1 MVSRQMDQGNF
12 RGMPPQQQQPMQQQ
26 QPESTSVIDQYSNFD
41 GTYNSARDL
50 RVEGQV
56 KGTIVCK
63 GTLHV
68 AQGATVKASVEAEAI
83 SVAGELEGEIN
94 CRGRLELLQTGRV
107 TGQISTQSLVIHEGA
122 VYEGDLEMGGSAG
135 RTRRSRVAERTT
147 TSDDSATTPD
157 SPGIEAESTQESTA
171 AESAP
176 STESEAPASR
186 PSSFIRRFGTTD
198 TSASAPEATEE

>member
-12 RGMPPQQQQPMQQQ
+12 RGMPPQQQPQQQQ

-107 TGQISTQSLVIHEGA
+107 KGEISTQSLVIHEGA
-122 VYEGDLEMGGSAG
+122 FYEGDLEMGGNG
-135 RTRRSRVAERTT
+135 GRSRRPRGVERSAS
-147 TSDDSATTPD
+147 SDSPSTTPD
-157 SPGIEAESTQESTA
+157 VAGSDSPTPA
-171 AESAP
+171 AATGTGSEESA
-176 STESEAPASR
+176 ENEAPAAR

-198 TSASAPEATEE
+198 PSASAPEATEE

>member
-1 MVSRQMDQGNF
+1 M
-12 RGMPPQQQQPMQQQ
+12 
-26 QPESTSVIDQYSNFD
+26 IDQYSNFD

-107 TGQISTQSLVIHEGA
+107 KGEISTQSLVIHEGA
-122 VYEGDLEMGGSAG
+122 VYEGDLEMGGNAG
-135 RTRRSRVAERTT
+135 RSRRSRVSERTSVAET
-147 TSDDSATTPD
+147 TAATPE
-157 SPGIEAESTQESTA
+157 PAESESSTPQA
-171 AESAP
+171 ASAAQTEEV
-176 STESEAPASR
+176 TESDAPAAR

-198 TSASAPEATEE
+198 SSATASEATEE

>member
-1 MVSRQMDQGNF
+1 MSRQMEQGNF
-12 RGMPPQQQQPMQQQ
+12 RGAPPQQ

-41 GTYNSARDL
+41 GTYNSARDV

-83 SVAGELEGEIN
+83 SVAGEMEGEIN

-107 TGQISTQSLVIHEGA
+107 KGHISTQSLVIHEGA
-122 VYEGDLEMGGSAG
+122 VYDGDLEMGGTVG
-135 RTRRSRVAERTT
+135 RTRRSRMERPAATEATASSQDAELPRAA
-147 TSDDSATTPD
+147 SESRPVIENDTP
-157 SPGIEAESTQESTA
+157 A
-171 AESAP
+171 A
-176 STESEAPASR
+176 R
-186 PSSFIRRFGTTD
+186 PSSFIRRFGTTE
-198 TSASAPEATEE
+198 SQAAAPEATEE

>member
-1 MVSRQMDQGNF
+1 MASRQMDPQGNY
-12 RGMPPQQQQPMQQQ
+12 RGMPPQQ

-94 CRGRLELLQTGRV
+94 CRGRLELLPSGRV
-107 TGQISTQSLVIHEGA
+107 KGEISTQSLVIHEGA
-122 VYEGDLEMGGSAG
+122 SYEGDLEMGGTAG
-135 RTRRSRVAERTT
+135 RSRRSRSVDRA
-147 TSDDSATTPD
+147 A
-157 SPGIEAESTQESTA
+157 TA
-171 AESAP
+171 AEPITASTATPELEAP
-176 STESEAPASR
+176 VAAAASTEPEPAAESETPAAR
-186 PSSFIRRFGTTD
+186 PSSFIRRFGT
-198 TSASAPEATEE
+198 SESQGASSQEATDE

>member
-1 MVSRQMDQGNF
+1 MASRQPMDQGNF
-12 RGMPPQQQQPMQQQ
+12 RGMPPQQQQ

-56 KGTIVCK
+56 TGTIVCK

-94 CRGRLELLQTGRV
+94 CRGRMELLQTGRV
-107 TGQISTQSLVIHEGA
+107 KGEISTQSLVIHEGA
-122 VYEGDLEMGGSAG
+122 VYDGDLEMGSNSG
-135 RTRRSRVAERTT
+135 RPRRSRPAERGATPEA
-147 TSDDSATTPD
+147 SASTPLAET
-157 SPGIEAESTQESTA
+157 PEPELPAAAESTPA
-171 AESAP
+171 AEEETP
-176 STESEAPASR
+176 PSR
-186 PSSFIRRFGTTD
+186 PSSFIRRFGNTESQTP
-198 TSASAPEATEE
+198 SSEATEE